1 METELSEPIQ
11 LTPMLSLTVALL
23 YMMTADGEIE
33 EHESSQLQAVVGGN
47 EDALDLAME
56 YVETVPLSQF
66 LAEAPEQLNNEDRL
80 CILCNVCDSIMADG
94 QVNSAELALFTQMS
108 NAFGVSSQT
117 FEPYFK
123 AIEFKN
129 KKSILGTYSAENLN
143 AVVIPAHL
151 AMAAGIVYM
160 MSVDGNIAKEEIGQL
175 KLMIGEFEGLQ
186 TAAMKYVR
194 NFKMSQ
200 FLKESTPYLNQ
211 QQKLLILTVIFD
223 AMQSDGKVD
232 EKELSL
238 FETIQKAY
246 GIPQDAFKSLEHA
259 LTTKNIKP
267 FGLDVVDPKSM
278 HKRRSKRKPHADGG
292 MFSIGRGKK
301 AAEAI
306 EQRHFNEKTGEW
318 EEVSSASH
326 AGNIVH
332 RTLDSNIKDVSEGF
346 KNQAD
351 VNQMANNAQQKER
364 KLKLARHAVDPNLQ
378 HAEETAGKANIQNV
392 EDAATKANIQNV
404 QGAAASANIQNVQG
418 AAAKTN
424 SQGMGQDSLTDNLQ
438 AIGVDVLKERT
449 QDLPTDQAMHS
460 LSEMATESRLE
471 SLQDDINQ
479 VHEKLDQ
486 VKPTKQWVRL
496 DALFTGKDDK
506 KKKKEA
512 RSGESSKDNIQGLA
526 TASVKDNKQPLANA
540 AEKENKQP
548 VASAAVK
555 DNKQPLANAAEK
567 ENKQPVASA
576 PVKDNKQPLANAAEK
591 DNKQPVASAAV
602 KDNIQALSS
611 SSYQDVTAALPP
623 QGSSLGDILHTRLAP
638 PEHVE
643 ASPIHPEE
651 TDDDALSSSHAVSA
665 EQQAI
670 DDMPTQDAALADLDT
685 SSLEEEDGGIRLR
698 TLFLVLAINLPLVV
712 FAYGWIYPT
721 MVCQGQSQQWQTFS
735 PDSDLS
741 ASKVMEDQQIF
752 ERHLLQLRRGEININ
767 NQRFPLY
774 KELNPHNHFAQQT
787 KDGFKGSYS
796 NHVVDSMNY
805 AFQFNK
811 ATGELNINT
820 NAVGVRF
827 FDGESGRVEVF
838 SNFKGQ
844 CENRWF

>member
-1 METELSEPIQ
+1 MENELLEPIQ
-11 LTPMLSLTVALL
+11 LTPMLSLAVALL

-66 LAEAPEQLNNEDRL
+66 LADAPDQLNNEDRL

-129 KKSILGTYSAENLN
+129 KKSILGKYTAESLN
-143 AVVIPAHL
+143 AVVIPPHL

-160 MSVDGNIAKEEIGQL
+160 MSVDGHIAKEEIGQL

-223 AMQSDGKVD
+223 AMQSDGKID

-246 GIPQDAFKSLEHA
+246 GVPSDAFKSLEHA

-267 FGLDVVDPKSM
+267 FGLDVIDPKSM
-278 HKRRSKRKPHADGG
+278 HKRRSKRKPHAEGG

-318 EEVSSASH
+318 EEASADTH

-351 VNQMANNAQQKER
+351 VKQMASNAQQKER
-364 KLKLARHAVDPNLQ
+364 KLKIGRDAVDPNIQNLED
-378 HAEETAGKANIQNV
+378 AAATANIQNV
-392 EDAATKANIQNV
+392 QDAAAKANIQNV
-404 QGAAASANIQNVQG
+404 QDAAATANIQGVG
-418 AAAKTN
+418 H
-424 SQGMGQDSLTDNLQ
+424 DSLTDNVQ
-438 AIGVDVLKERT
+438 AIGVDALKALT
-449 QDLPTDQAMHS
+449 LGLPTDQPKHA
-460 LSEMATESRLE
+460 LSELATESRME

-486 VKPTKQWVRL
+486 VKPTKQWMRI
-496 DALFTGKDDK
+496 DALFSAKDNK
-506 KKKKEA
+506 KKKKDK
-512 RSGESSKDNIQGLA
+512 RSGESSEDNMQGLA
-526 TASVKDNKQPLANA
+526 SAAVNDNQQPVASAAVNDNIKAVENAAAKDNQQPVASAAVKD
-540 AEKENKQP
+540 NKQP

-555 DNKQPLANAAEK
+555 DNKQPIESSSL
-567 ENKQPVASA
+567 
-576 PVKDNKQPLANAAEK
+576 
-591 DNKQPVASAAV
+591 
-602 KDNIQALSS
+602 KDNIQTLSS
-611 SSYQDVTAALPP
+611 AAVQDATAALPP
-623 QGSSLGDILHTRLAP
+623 HGSSLGDILHTRLPQAESTDAKLMGLEDAENTEWVTAQQSASDSP
-638 PEHVE
+638 GMEGLPSQEAAWAEVE
-643 ASPIHPEE
+643 TA
-651 TDDDALSSSHAVSA
+651 
-665 EQQAI
+665 
-670 DDMPTQDAALADLDT
+670 
-685 SSLEEEDGGIRLR
+685 SLEEEDGGIRLR
-698 TLFLVLAINLPLVV
+698 TLVLVFAISLPLVML
-712 FAYGWIYPT
+712 AYGWIYPT
-721 MVCQGQSQQWQTFS
+721 MVCQGQSHQWQTFS
-735 PDSDLS
+735 PDSDVS
-741 ASKVMEDQQIF
+741 AAKVMEDQQIF
-752 ERHLLQLRRGEININ
+752 ERHLLQIRRGEININ

-787 KDGFKGSYS
+787 KDGFKGTYS

-811 ATGELNINT
+811 VTGELNVNT
-820 NAVGVRF
+820 SSEGVRY

>member
-1 METELSEPIQ
+1 MENELLEPIQ
-11 LTPMLSLTVALL
+11 LTPMLSLAVALL

-66 LAEAPEQLNNEDRL
+66 LADAPDQLNNEDRL

-129 KKSILGTYSAENLN
+129 KKSILGKYTAESLN
-143 AVVIPAHL
+143 AVVIPPHL

-160 MSVDGNIAKEEIGQL
+160 MSVDGHIAKEEIGQL

-223 AMQSDGKVD
+223 AMQSDGKID

-246 GIPQDAFKSLEHA
+246 GVPSDAFKSLEHA

-267 FGLDVVDPKSM
+267 FGLDVIDPKSM
-278 HKRRSKRKPHADGG
+278 HKRRSKRKPHAEGG

-301 AAEAI
+301 TAQAI

-318 EEVSSASH
+318 EEASADTH

-351 VNQMANNAQQKER
+351 VKQMASNAQQKER
-364 KLKLARHAVDPNLQ
+364 KLKIGRDAVDPN
-378 HAEETAGKANIQNV
+378 IQNL
-392 EDAATKANIQNV
+392 EDAAATANIQNV
-404 QGAAASANIQNVQG
+404 QDAAATANIQGVG
-418 AAAKTN
+418 H
-424 SQGMGQDSLTDNLQ
+424 DSLTDNVQ
-438 AIGVDVLKERT
+438 AIGVDALKALT
-449 QDLPTDQAMHS
+449 LGLPTDQPKHA
-460 LSEMATESRLE
+460 LSELATESRME

-486 VKPTKQWVRL
+486 VKPTKQWMRI
-496 DALFTGKDDK
+496 DALFSAKDNK
-506 KKKKEA
+506 KKKKDK
-512 RSGESSKDNIQGLA
+512 RSGESSEDNMQGLASAAVNDNQQPVASAAVNDNIQA
-526 TASVKDNKQPLANA
+526 VENA
-540 AEKENKQP
+540 AAKDNKQP

-555 DNKQPLANAAEK
+555 DNKQPIESSSL
-567 ENKQPVASA
+567 
-576 PVKDNKQPLANAAEK
+576 
-591 DNKQPVASAAV
+591 
-602 KDNIQALSS
+602 KDNIQTLSS
-611 SSYQDVTAALPP
+611 AAVQDATAALPP
-623 QGSSLGDILHTRLAP
+623 HGSSLGDILHTRLPQAESTDVKLMGLEDAENSEWVTAQQSASDSP
-638 PEHVE
+638 GMEGLPSQE
-643 ASPIHPEE
+643 AAWAEAE
-651 TDDDALSSSHAVSA
+651 TA
-665 EQQAI
+665 
-670 DDMPTQDAALADLDT
+670 
-685 SSLEEEDGGIRLR
+685 SLEEEDGGIRLR
-698 TLFLVLAINLPLVV
+698 TLVLVFAISLPLVML
-712 FAYGWIYPT
+712 AYGWIYPT
-721 MVCQGQSQQWQTFS
+721 MVCQGQSHQWQTFS
-735 PDSDLS
+735 PDSDVS
-741 ASKVMEDQQIF
+741 AAKVMEDQQIF
-752 ERHLLQLRRGEININ
+752 ERHLLQIRRGEININ

-787 KDGFKGSYS
+787 KDGFKGTYS

-811 ATGELNINT
+811 VTGELNVNT
-820 NAVGVRF
+820 SSEGVRY

>member
-332 RTLDSNIKDVSEGF
+332 STLDSNIKDVSEGF

-404 QGAAASANIQNVQG
+404 QGAAASANIQNVQD
-418 AAAKTN
+418 AAAKAT
-424 SQGMGQDSLTDNLQ
+424 SQAMGQDSLTDNLQ
-438 AIGVDVLKERT
+438 AIGVDVLKDRT

-526 TASVKDNKQPLANA
+526 TAA
-540 AEKENKQP
+540 
-548 VASAAVK
+548 
-555 DNKQPLANAAEK
+555 
-567 ENKQPVASA
+567 
-576 PVKDNKQPLANAAEK
+576 VKDNKQPLANAAEK